1 MQMADQENTLNS
13 NKINVS
19 SSEKILKKI
28 QKLNSIRKITK
39 PHIHSSKVKSKVK
52 KGKVVRKSLSIEL
65 CYEESE
71 ICLSDSSTAT
81 LKSVKQRKR
90 ISRKNSKELNQGDG
104 NCLSPKIITKK
115 KSKICKKVLSSEN
128 LSSVIQTLT
137 PKTPNNKKVLLN
149 KKKSSTLLR
158 TSKSFSGISSN
169 YFNSHNDSPNLNIS
183 SSFIYSSPSKITFDS
198 NNNNDKDLRNSLATD
213 LDAFK
218 KHLEKFDEISSY
230 NNIIFST
237 TDTNKIVPKGFEFS
251 NDTPENSS
259 PSKSYNVF
267 NETTQ
272 VMSSDTGLAT
282 SMESFQLLSSDPVEP
297 LEQDD
302 NWSNLLKSYSS
313 NDSIGSNASS
323 SCSVN
328 TQLSNNHFSSLF
340 HNKSY
345 ESPNKFNNNGSSSSS
360 SNIFLNFEQ
369 QKVEKVDNG
378 YTGNIF
384 LNYERQKNE
393 KQNNTYTGNIFLNY
407 ERQKNEKL
415 ENTYTGNIFLNYE
428 RQKNEKLD
436 NTYTGNI
443 FLNYENSK
451 ASKGKEFNTMIKS
464 ESVLLTE
471 DTSNLQISSSNELE
485 KGKAGVYIVGGNEE
499 MTLGLGD
506 NIYEVPLFTYI
517 KDVQDI
523 CYIATGEDYCMAV
536 QEIID
541 PSSETKNYIYSFG
554 NNTNGVL
561 GYPGNFSSPQKID
574 YFDKIKIEQIVCGAD
589 ICVFRSDN
597 NQLYITG
604 SYSDDTGKLIKTD
617 KPILLTKFRKEIID
631 IAISKGYIYG
641 ITTDHELYYWNYNSD
656 VAYAKLLDFS
666 DKGRDEAHQYEVF
679 NNDKKV
685 KFKKVFSSKYHAF
698 LLDEESHV
706 YGFGANQWG
715 QLGIKSDYDAEEP
728 TLVEELINIP
738 ISEIACGNFHT
749 LFLTEDGNVFVCG
762 KNDRYQLGFNS
773 GTGSLLIPKKL
784 ENIQNCIQI
793 ACGANHSFTIV
804 DEKDIN
810 SKDNSSF
817 ITDIKVEE
825 PSQMNKEENEIKD
838 SSHNSYTLYGWGD
851 GESYS
856 LGTGNNLCKNT
867 IRPID
872 LKVNY
877 NTNKYCRPRRV
888 ALQIKA
894 IQAGRGFSLLLTQ

>member
-1 MQMADQENTLNS
+1 MADQENTLNS

-19 SSEKILKKI
+19 SSEKIIKKI

-52 KGKVVRKSLSIEL
+52 KGKVVRKSSSCIDFS
-65 CYEESE
+65 YEESE

-149 KKKSSTLLR
+149 KKKSSNLLR

-169 YFNSHNDSPNLNIS
+169 YYNSHNDSSNSNVS
-183 SSFIYSSPSKITFDS
+183 SSFIYSSPSKITFD
-198 NNNNDKDLRNSLATD
+198 NNNNDKDFRNSLATD

-218 KHLEKFDEISSY
+218 KHLEKFDEISSF

-237 TDTNKIVPKGFEFS
+237 TNTNKIVPKGFEFC

-267 NETTQ
+267 NETAQ

-297 LEQDD
+297 LEQED

-313 NDSIGSNASS
+313 NDSIGSNPSS

-345 ESPNKFNNNGSSSSS
+345 ESPNKLNNNT
-360 SNIFLNFEQ
+360 SNSVFLNFEQ

-485 KGKAGVYIVGGNEE
+485 KGKAGVYIVVN
-499 MTLGLGD
+499 
-506 NIYEVPLFTYI
+506 NIYYLF
-517 KDVQDI
+517 
-523 CYIATGEDYCMAV
+523 
-536 QEIID
+536 
-541 PSSETKNYIYSFG
+541 
-554 NNTNGVL
+554 
-561 GYPGNFSSPQKID
+561 
-574 YFDKIKIEQIVCGAD
+574 
-589 ICVFRSDN
+589 
-597 NQLYITG
+597 
-604 SYSDDTGKLIKTD
+604 
-617 KPILLTKFRKEIID
+617 
-631 IAISKGYIYG
+631 
-641 ITTDHELYYWNYNSD
+641 
-656 VAYAKLLDFS
+656 
-666 DKGRDEAHQYEVF
+666 
-679 NNDKKV
+679 
-685 KFKKVFSSKYHAF
+685 
-698 LLDEESHV
+698 
-706 YGFGANQWG
+706 
-715 QLGIKSDYDAEEP
+715 
-728 TLVEELINIP
+728 
-738 ISEIACGNFHT
+738 
-749 LFLTEDGNVFVCG
+749 
-762 KNDRYQLGFNS
+762 
-773 GTGSLLIPKKL
+773 
-784 ENIQNCIQI
+784 
-793 ACGANHSFTIV
+793 
-804 DEKDIN
+804 
-810 SKDNSSF
+810 
-817 ITDIKVEE
+817 
-825 PSQMNKEENEIKD
+825 
-838 SSHNSYTLYGWGD
+838 
-851 GESYS
+851 
-856 LGTGNNLCKNT
+856 
-867 IRPID
+867 
-872 LKVNY
+872 
-877 NTNKYCRPRRV
+877 
-888 ALQIKA
+888 
-894 IQAGRGFSLLLTQ
+894 